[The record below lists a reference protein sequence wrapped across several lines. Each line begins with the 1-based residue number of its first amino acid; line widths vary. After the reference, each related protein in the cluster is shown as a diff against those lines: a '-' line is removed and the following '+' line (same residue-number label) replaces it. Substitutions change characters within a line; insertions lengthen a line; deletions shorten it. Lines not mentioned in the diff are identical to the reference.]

1 MTNHTIAVIGGTGP
15 QGRGLARWLAN
26 AGHTVVIG
34 SRSAERAEEAARD
47 VRERTNRDVS
57 GADNSSAVAMAEV
70 VLIVIP
76 WKGHRELVESLAGE
90 LDGKLVV
97 SCVNPL
103 GFDAGGAYGLEVLE
117 GSAAQQTQEIVPGAR
132 VVGAFHHLSAVSLWE
147 SENPLHHE
155 DVLVCG
161 DDPDAKEAVMR
172 LAADVT
178 GHRGIDAGSLRLA
191 AQLEPLTA
199 VLINI
204 NRRYKARSGMAIAG
218 LER

>member
-1 MTNHTIAVIGGTGP
+1 M
-15 QGRGLARWLAN
+15 
-26 AGHTVVIG
+26 
-34 SRSAERAEEAARD
+34 
-47 VRERTNRDVS
+47 
-57 GADNSSAVAMAEV
+57 
-70 VLIVIP
+70 
-76 WKGHRELVESLAGE
+76 
-90 LDGKLVV
+90 
-97 SCVNPL
+97 
-103 GFDAGGAYGLEVLE
+103 
-117 GSAAQQTQEIVPGAR
+117 
-132 VVGAFHHLSAVSLWE
+132 SLWE